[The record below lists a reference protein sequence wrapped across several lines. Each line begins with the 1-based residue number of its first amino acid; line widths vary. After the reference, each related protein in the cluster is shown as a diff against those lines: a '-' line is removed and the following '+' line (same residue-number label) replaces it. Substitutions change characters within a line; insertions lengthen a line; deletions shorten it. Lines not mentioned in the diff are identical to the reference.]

1 MPSIIKTNRVHSP
14 TWFDISVF
22 LKNGMK
28 IKDFPLVSTDEKKSK
43 LKDYLGK
50 NLILYFYPKDLTPG
64 CTSESIE
71 FNDNLS
77 KIKKLKANV
86 VGVSRDKLSLHQ
98 KFIEK
103 HGFKFPLIS
112 DPEEKLCKSF
122 DVIKEKSLY
131 GRKYMGVDRST
142 FIIDESGKIL
152 HEWRNVKVKGHVEEV
167 IDKLKEVQ

>member
-1 MPSIIKTNRVHSP
+1 MANGKINTKAK
-14 TWFDISVF
+14 D
-22 LKNGMK
+22 LK
-28 IKDFPLVSTDEKKSK
+28 IECTDTKKSK
-43 LKDYLGK
+43 LYDFLDKK
-50 NLILYFYPKDLTPG
+50 LILYFYPKDLTPG
-64 CTSESIE
+64 CTTESIE
-71 FNDNLS
+71 FNDYLS

-86 VGVSRDKLSLHQ
+86 VGVSRDKLSLHE

-103 HGFKFPLIS
+103 YGFKFPLIS

-152 HEWRNVKVKGHVEEV
+152 HAWRNVKVKGHVEEV

>member
-1 MPSIIKTNRVHSP
+1 MANGKINTKAK
-14 TWFDISVF
+14 D
-22 LKNGMK
+22 LK
-28 IKDFPLVSTDEKKSK
+28 IECTDTKKSK
-43 LKDYLGK
+43 LYDFLDKK
-50 NLILYFYPKDLTPG
+50 LILYFYPKDLTPG
-64 CTSESIE
+64 CTTESIE

-86 VGVSRDKLSLHQ
+86 VGVSRDKLSLHE

-103 HGFKFPLIS
+103 YGFKFPLIS

-142 FIIDESGKIL
+142 FLIDKKLQVLQI
-152 HEWRNVKVKGHVEEV
+152 WRNVKVKGHVSE
-167 IDKLKEVQ
+167 IMDALKEYK

>member
-1 MPSIIKTNRVHSP
+1 MANGKINTKAKDLKIECTDTKKTKL
-14 TWFDISVF
+14 FDF
-22 LKNGMK
+22 LDRK
-28 IKDFPLVSTDEKKSK
+28 
-43 LKDYLGK
+43 
-50 NLILYFYPKDLTPG
+50 LILYFYPKDLTPG
-64 CTSESIE
+64 CTTESIE

-86 VGVSRDKLSLHQ
+86 VGVSRDKLSLHE

-103 HGFKFPLIS
+103 YGFKFPLIS

-152 HEWRNVKVKGHVEEV
+152 HAWRNVKVKGHVEEV

>member
-1 MPSIIKTNRVHSP
+1 MANGKINTKAK
-14 TWFDISVF
+14 D
-22 LKNGMK
+22 LK
-28 IKDFPLVSTDEKKSK
+28 IECTDTKKSNLYDFLDRK
-43 LKDYLGK
+43 
-50 NLILYFYPKDLTPG
+50 LILYFYPKDLTPG
-64 CTSESIE
+64 CTTESIE

-86 VGVSRDKLSLHQ
+86 VGVSRDKLSLHE
-98 KFIEK
+98 KFIGK

-152 HEWRNVKVKGHVEEV
+152 HAWRNVKVKGHVEEV

>member
-1 MPSIIKTNRVHSP
+1 MANGKINTKAK
-14 TWFDISVF
+14 D
-22 LKNGMK
+22 LK
-28 IKDFPLVSTDEKKSK
+28 IECTDTKKSK
-43 LKDYLGK
+43 LYDFLDKK
-50 NLILYFYPKDLTPG
+50 LILYFYPKDLTPG

-86 VGVSRDKLSLHQ
+86 VGVSRDKLSLHE
-98 KFIEK
+98 KFIAK

-142 FIIDESGKIL
+142 FLIDESGKIL
-152 HEWRNVKVKGHVEEV
+152 HAWRNVKVKGHVEEV

>member
-1 MPSIIKTNRVHSP
+1 MANGKINTKAKDLKIECTN
-14 TWFDISVF
+14 T
-22 LKNGMK
+22 
-28 IKDFPLVSTDEKKSK
+28 KKSK
-43 LKDYLGK
+43 LYDFLDTK
-50 NLILYFYPKDLTPG
+50 LILYFYPKDLTPG
-64 CTSESIE
+64 CTTESIE

-77 KIKKLKANV
+77 KIKKLKAKV
-86 VGVSRDKLSLHQ
+86 VGVSRDKLSLHE
-98 KFIEK
+98 KFIGK

-152 HEWRNVKVKGHVEEV
+152 HAWRNVKVKGHVEEV
-167 IDKLKEVQ
+167 IDKLKEVS

>member
-1 MPSIIKTNRVHSP
+1 MAHGKINTKAK
-14 TWFDISVF
+14 D
-22 LKNGMK
+22 LK
-28 IKDFPLVSTDEKKSK
+28 IECTDTKKSK
-43 LKDYLGK
+43 LYDFLDRK
-50 NLILYFYPKDLTPG
+50 LILYFYPKDLTPG
-64 CTSESIE
+64 CTTESIE

-86 VGVSRDKLSLHQ
+86 VGVSRDKLSLHE

-103 HGFKFPLIS
+103 YSFKFPLIS

-152 HEWRNVKVKGHVEEV
+152 HAWRNVKVKGHVEEV

>member
-1 MPSIIKTNRVHSP
+1 MANGKINTKAK
-14 TWFDISVF
+14 D
-22 LKNGMK
+22 LK
-28 IKDFPLVSTDEKKSK
+28 IECTDTKKSK
-43 LKDYLGK
+43 LYDFLDKK
-50 NLILYFYPKDLTPG
+50 LILYFYPKDLTPG
-64 CTSESIE
+64 CTTESIE

-86 VGVSRDKLSLHQ
+86 AGVSRDKLSLHE

-103 HGFKFPLIS
+103 YGFKFPLIS

-131 GRKYMGVDRST
+131 GRKYMVVDRST
-142 FIIDESGKIL
+142 FIINESGKIL
-152 HEWRNVKVKGHVEEV
+152 HAWRNVKVKGHVEEV

>member
-1 MPSIIKTNRVHSP
+1 MANGKINTKAK
-14 TWFDISVF
+14 D
-22 LKNGMK
+22 LK
-28 IKDFPLVSTDEKKSK
+28 IECTDTKKSK
-43 LKDYLGK
+43 LYDFLDRK
-50 NLILYFYPKDLTPG
+50 LILYFYPKDLTPG
-64 CTSESIE
+64 CTTESIE

-86 VGVSRDKLSLHQ
+86 VGVSRDKLSLHE
-98 KFIEK
+98 KFIGK

-152 HEWRNVKVKGHVEEV
+152 HAWRNVKVKGHVEEV
-167 IDKLKEVQ
+167 LSFVKNLS

>member
-1 MPSIIKTNRVHSP
+1 MANGKINTKAK
-14 TWFDISVF
+14 D
-22 LKNGMK
+22 LK
-28 IKDFPLVSTDEKKSK
+28 IECTDTKKSNLYDFLDK
-43 LKDYLGK
+43 K
-50 NLILYFYPKDLTPG
+50 LILYFYPKDLTPG
-64 CTSESIE
+64 CTTESIE

-86 VGVSRDKLSLHQ
+86 VGVSRDKLSLHE

-103 HGFKFPLIS
+103 YSFKFPLIS

-152 HEWRNVKVKGHVEEV
+152 HAWRNVKVKGHVEEV
-167 IDKLKEVQ
+167 INKLKEVS